1 MALRFPR
8 SRSEFMG
15 EVQGELGTAERGV
28 PTASECY
35 QCGKCTAGC
44 PVAYEMEIP
53 PHQMMRAVQLGMRDA
68 ALSSRTI
75 WICAACETCSARCP
89 QDADPAGVMDALR
102 RIAFAEGIKSPEPD
116 VPLFHRLFLGT
127 VQQFGRVFEAGMI
140 GLYNVFSGHYT
151 KDLGLAPTM
160 FLKGKLGLL
169 PSMHG
174 NRKVMKKLFAA
185 DAEHR
190 ADARRRAAS
199 RRETSAGGGQLA

>member
-1 MALRFPR
+1 MALTLSHL
-8 SRSEFMG
+8 SREFMN
-15 EVQGELGTAERGV
+15 EVQDELGTAKRGV
-28 PTASECY
+28 PTAIECY

-44 PVAYEMEIP
+44 PVAYEMDIP
-53 PHQMMRAVQLGMRDA
+53 PHQMMRAIQLGMRDQ

-75 WICAACETCSARCP
+75 WVCAACETCSARCP

-102 RIAFAEGIKSPEPD
+102 RIAYAEGAKSPEPD

-140 GLYNVFSGHYT
+140 GLYNLFSGHYT

-160 FLKGKLGLL
+160 LLKGKLGLL

-174 NRKVMKKLFAA
+174 NRKLMKKLFAA
-185 DAEHR
+185 DAKHR
-190 ADARRRAAS
+190 ADARRLAA
-199 RRETSAGGGQLA
+199 RRGETSPAEGK

>member
-1 MALRFPR
+1 M
-8 SRSEFMG
+8 S

-28 PTASECY
+28 PTAMECY

-44 PVAYEMEIP
+44 PVAYEMDIP

-68 ALSSRTI
+68 ALSSRSI
-75 WICAACETCSARCP
+75 WVCAACETCSARCP
-89 QDADPAGVMDALR
+89 QEADPAGVMDALR
-102 RIAFAEGIKSPEPD
+102 RIAYAEGVKSPEPD

-160 FLKGKLGLL
+160 LLKGKLGLL

-174 NRKVMKKLFAA
+174 NRKVMKALFAA
-185 DAEHR
+185 DAKRR
-190 ADARRRAAS
+190 ADARRLAAS
-199 RRETSAGGGQLA
+199 RRETSAGGGQTA

>member
-1 MALRFPR
+1 MALTLPYG
-8 SRSEFMG
+8 RSEFMN
-15 EVQGELGTAERGV
+15 EVQGELGAAERGV

-44 PVAYEMEIP
+44 PVAYEMDIP
-53 PHQMMRAVQLGMRDA
+53 PHQMMRAVQLGMRDP
-68 ALSSRTI
+68 ALKSRSI
-75 WICAACETCSARCP
+75 WVCAACETCSARCP

-102 RIAFAEGIKSPEPD
+102 RIAFAEGVKSPEPD

-160 FLKGKLGLL
+160 LLKGKLGLL

-185 DAEHR
+185 DANHR
-190 ADARRRAAS
+190 AKARKQAAERA
-199 RRETSAGGGQLA
+199 EGN